1 MSDFLSVSQWND
13 SFSGFIQWLLG
24 DNHWYLKFSHQI
36 QISAIDPLSRLE
48 HLHNMLI
55 EICAGH
61 ASANVGSKEA
71 AIC

>member
-13 SFSGFIQWLLG
+13 SVSGFIQWLLG
-24 DNHWYLKFSHQI
+24 DNHWYLKF
-36 QISAIDPLSRLE
+36 ISAIDQLSRLE